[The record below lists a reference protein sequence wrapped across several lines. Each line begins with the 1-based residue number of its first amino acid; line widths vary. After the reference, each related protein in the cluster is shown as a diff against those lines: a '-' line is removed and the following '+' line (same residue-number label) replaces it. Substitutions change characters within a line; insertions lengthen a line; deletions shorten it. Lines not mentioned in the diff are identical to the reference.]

1 MRDDII
7 DTLEHYVGNRR
18 PTGDFVRAV
27 LENDLLG
34 AFERADNINKHD
46 MLWIVS
52 YVYNHVPSCA
62 WGSKQ
67 RVKDWLDRKDQT

>member
-1 MRDDII
+1 M
-7 DTLEHYVGNRR
+7 
-18 PTGDFVRAV
+18 RAV

-34 AFERADNINKHD
+34 AFERADYINKHD

-67 RVKDWLDRKDQT
+67 RVKDWLDRKDET